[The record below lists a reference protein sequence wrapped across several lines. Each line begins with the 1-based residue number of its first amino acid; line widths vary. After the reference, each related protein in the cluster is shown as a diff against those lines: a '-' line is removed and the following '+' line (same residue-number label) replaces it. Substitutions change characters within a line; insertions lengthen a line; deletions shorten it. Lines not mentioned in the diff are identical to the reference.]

1 MSAKDNTEKVLRD
14 IHVLFSKA
22 EPVEGS
28 AMNVII
34 NKNDAM
40 ELLKELNDCMYEMMD
55 EYELTRQSR
64 AKAERATRREGD
76 DIIFESTRK
85 AEDIYAASVMYTD
98 NALNE
103 IQEIIQSA
111 IDRFDEIYDETKKHA
126 EQEIK
131 NVKKNQSDLKAD
143 LADLIDTQKYLHL
156 IEDENRRLKKEK
168 EGRRKDSS
176 AYDSLEDKIYAN
188 VQPEIVV
195 NEEYFRQQGLNPD
208 GTPLEEN
215 LTEEAINDMSDDL
228 DAEYFGW
235 KEGDDTGE
243 TYADVEGASQSD
255 NTDKKNGVFGALF
268 GKK

>member
-103 IQEIIQSA
+103 IQEIIQNA

-168 EGRRKDSS
+168 EGRRKDVA
-176 AYDSLEDKIYAN
+176 AYDSLEEKIYAN

-208 GTPLEEN
+208 GTPLAPIEEN
-215 LTEEAINDMSDDL
+215 LTEEALADMSDDL

-235 KEGDDTGE
+235 KEGDDT
-243 TYADVEGASQSD
+243 A
-255 NTDKKNGVFGALF
+255 DKKNGVLGALF